1 MFSYQGILTA
11 IQQLLIGL
19 MAGFVLQLVF
29 AAVNFAGQSVAY
41 SMGLGF
47 ASLIDPQTGVQVPAV
62 SQLYAIVTT
71 LAFLV
76 MDGHMVVIQMLVD
89 SFGTIPIAGEG
100 FSGDE
105 FWTLLAWSGRLF
117 AGGLLLALPAV
128 TALLFVNLAL
138 GVATRAAPQ
147 LNIFSVGFPVTLLLG
162 LWLLWLTLPHLLDR
176 FSGLLGE
183 GYELTGKLLRL

>member
-1 MFSYQGILTA
+1 
-11 IQQLLIGL
+11 
-19 MAGFVLQLVF
+19 
-29 AAVNFAGQSVAY
+29 
-41 SMGLGF
+41 
-47 ASLIDPQTGVQVPAV
+47 
-62 SQLYAIVTT
+62 
-71 LAFLV
+71 
-76 MDGHMVVIQMLVD
+76 
-89 SFGTIPIAGEG
+89 
-100 FSGDE
+100 
-105 FWTLLAWSGRLF
+105 LF